1 MGTPELFASDEPTV
15 RAMLFGMLGDNAD
28 LVFEGYRAANPG
40 DSPASIFVLIVSD
53 QFMRIPHIRYAEALL
68 DGGATNPRMYL
79 FDFRRPGLDGVER
92 AGHGSDM
99 PFFFD
104 NLDKAPASDGPHG
117 APLVRA
123 MSGALVASAIR
134 RSEPRRPSVVA
145 GLLDV
150 GAADN
155 DLQRGVAL
163 ESDPMS
169 AERRVWDGTELP
181 AGLG

>member
-1 MGTPELFASDEPTV
+1 
-15 RAMLFGMLGDNAD
+15 
-28 LVFEGYRAANPG
+28 
-40 DSPASIFVLIVSD
+40 
-53 QFMRIPHIRYAEALL
+53 MRIRHIRYAEALL

-123 MSGALVASAIR
+123 MSGALVALARSGDPNHDAIPALAGLR
-134 RSEPRRPSVVA
+134 GQRPSND
-145 GLLDV
+145 GLRRRIARRERPDV
-150 GAADN
+150 GGAT
-155 DLQRGVAL
+155 R
-163 ESDPMS
+163 
-169 AERRVWDGTELP
+169 
-181 AGLG
+181 LGRSQPLGGG